1 PRQSRPLV
9 AAAPHPPHHRLVV
22 SQHTQLVP
30 ALPRTLRNP
39 AALFLLDTAC
49 RTSRSPITLRRY
61 SGPCT
66 HHAAGPAAY
75 APTLCS
81 SFLLNAPAFSSQLL
95 TTYSYLDTFPL
106 TKKRKDISRSIHPLS
121 QVKRAVLRLPCAQVP
136 PTQPHTGPRTS
147 PRPVRLVLAS
157 RASAPIATPHR
168 LEPHGTPLALAADCE
183 GSVFAP
189 PSSARTRSERRVA
202 QAHVA
207 RPRLAR
213 PV

>member
-1 PRQSRPLV
+1 MAAPSPMQTAQRGLADRPRQSRPLV

-39 AALFLLDTAC
+39 DALFLLDTAC

-66 HHAAGPAAY
+66 HYAAGPAAY

-81 SFLLNAPAFSSQLL
+81 SFLLTAPAFSSQLL

-106 TKKRKDISRSIHPLS
+106 TKKRKDIPRSIHPLS
-121 QVKRAVLRLPCAQVP
+121 QVK
-136 PTQPHTGPRTS
+136 
-147 PRPVRLVLAS
+147 
-157 RASAPIATPHR
+157 SAKS
-168 LEPHGTPLALAADCE
+168 
-183 GSVFAP
+183 SVFVFLFFFLLHPSDERCCGSHARKSHPRSRIRARVRARARCGSFSRRAP
-189 PSSARTRSERRVA
+189 AHQPRSRTDS
-202 QAHVA
+202 
-207 RPRLAR
+207 
-213 PV
+213 